1 MLKQRHLTFVCVIKF
16 CCLKYTVTSVRG
28 VPVCE
33 HLFFSEIEPGNSL
46 VDLRDFFKNLFGI

>member
-28 VPVCE
+28 VS
-33 HLFFSEIEPGNSL
+33 FFSEIEPGNSL
-46 VDLRDFFKNLFGI
+46 LDLRDFF